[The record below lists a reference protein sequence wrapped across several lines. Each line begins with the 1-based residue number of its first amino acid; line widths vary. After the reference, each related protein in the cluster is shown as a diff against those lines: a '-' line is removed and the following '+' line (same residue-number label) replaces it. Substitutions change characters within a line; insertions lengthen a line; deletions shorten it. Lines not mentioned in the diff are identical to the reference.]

1 MSDNGQRLVDV
12 QEITRQDL
20 FREVDR
26 LTSDVISLSHKISTL
41 SLDLQTLKRNIKSF
55 QPERNREKLEKRGRF
70 SLGDKVWWVVKN
82 GVRHEGIIILVVDP
96 RNYPDIQFK
105 QSKIQKK
112 YNIRTR
118 GYYRYEESYVVEDN
132 KGQQWWPRVGWLHRE

>member
-1 MSDNGQRLVDV
+1 MDI

-26 LTSDVISLSHKISTL
+26 LTNDVILLSHKISTL

-55 QPERNREKLEKRGRF
+55 QPDRNREKLEKRGRF

-82 GVRHEGIIILVVDP
+82 GVRHEGIIILIVAP

-105 QSKIQKK
+105 QSKIQKEYK
-112 YNIRTR
+112 VRTR
-118 GYYRYEESYVVEDN
+118 GYYRYEESYVVEDEE
-132 KGQQWWPRVGWLHRE
+132 GQQWWPRVGWLRRI

>member
-1 MSDNGQRLVDV
+1 MSDNGQRLVNI

-26 LTSDVISLSHKISTL
+26 LTNDVISLSHKISTL
-41 SLDLQTLKRNIKSF
+41 SLDLQTLKRNIKRF
-55 QPERNREKLEKRGRF
+55 QPDRNKERLEKRGRF
-70 SLGDKVWWVVKN
+70 SVGDRVWWIVKN
-82 GVRHEGIIILVVDP
+82 GVRHEGTVILIVEP

-118 GYYRYEESYVVEDN
+118 GYYRYEESYVIEDA
-132 KGQQWWPRVGWLHRE
+132 KGQQWWPRVGWLRRV

>member
-26 LTSDVISLSHKISTL
+26 ITDALVSLSHQISTL
-41 SLDLQTLKRNIKSF
+41 SLDLQTLKRNIKRF
-55 QPERNREKLEKRGRF
+55 QPDRNKERLEKRGRF
-70 SLGDKVWWVVKN
+70 SLGDRVWWVVKN
-82 GVRHEGIIILVVDP
+82 GVRHEGAVILIVDP

-112 YNIRTR
+112 YNVRTR
-118 GYYRYEESYVVEDN
+118 GYYRYEESYVVEDAE
-132 KGQQWWPRVGWLHRE
+132 GRQWWPRVGWLRRV

>member
-1 MSDNGQRLVDV
+1 MDV